1 MKADPP
7 PEFAVLQLGPKQV
20 GALLSD
26 LGVQAV
32 CGYEFGSHRA
42 IENHGA
48 GESSNQ
54 SETSWPGLASV
65 GAAFGSRPRL
75 RVQLT
80 LLPEPGALER
90 KAVSGSSWPM

>member
-1 MKADPP
+1 MVQ
-7 PEFAVLQLGPKQV
+7 FGPMQV
-20 GALLSD
+20 GALESD

-32 CGYEFGSHRA
+32 CGYELGSHRA

-48 GESSNQ
+48 GVSSNQ

-65 GAAFGSRPRL
+65 GAAFGSLPR
-75 RVQLT
+75 VSDQFT